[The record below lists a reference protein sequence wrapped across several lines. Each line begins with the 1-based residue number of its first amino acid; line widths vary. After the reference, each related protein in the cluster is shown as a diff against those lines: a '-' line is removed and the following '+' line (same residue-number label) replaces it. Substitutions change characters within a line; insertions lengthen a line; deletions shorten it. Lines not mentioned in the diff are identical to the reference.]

1 MKPNPTPCLLP
12 VPLVLLLLLLG
23 ASACSRPAEAFTPG
37 LGEIMA
43 LQQMRHG
50 KLWFAGQAANWEL
63 AAYETDELEEGFA
76 DAMHFH
82 PTHKTSP
89 QPLTQAIPLYVDA
102 PVKALRE
109 AVAQQDRGRFEHAFD
124 ALTAG
129 CNSCHRATSFAFNV
143 VIRPQQNT
151 YTNQDFAA
159 PGK

>member
-1 MKPNPTPCLLP
+1 MQASTSTFIPL
-12 VPLVLLLLLLG
+12 LVLTPLLFF
-23 ASACSRPAEAFTPG
+23 APACSPGDAAFMPG

-43 LQQMRHG
+43 LQQMRHS

-63 AAYETDELEEGFA
+63 CDYETDELEEGFA

-89 QPLTQAIPLYVDA
+89 QPLTQAIPLYTDA

-109 AVAQQDRGRFEHAFD
+109 AVAAKDRGRFEQAFD

-129 CNSCHRATSFAFNV
+129 CNGCHQATSFAFNV
-143 VIRPQQNT
+143 VIRPRQNS
-151 YTNQDFAA
+151 YSNQDFAA